1 MQNIKKLKIIIGLSY
16 LLLLSIFLYYFFSK
30 FSYSEISSYNFVQKN
45 REYLINFKEK
55 NFIFVTL
62 VFIVLTITWVCF
74 LGFGSPVCI
83 LGGFIFGKWLGF
95 IIVALGLSLG
105 AAILYI
111 ISKFFFLEFI
121 KEKFLQ
127 KYQNLGDKL
136 KKNELMFM
144 IIFRIVGL
152 MPFAMANVLPIL
164 FNVSL
169 INYFIGSFIGMLP
182 SIFIISSL
190 GSGIETIM
198 SQNEN
203 FPSIIQLIS
212 SSEIYIPIILF
223 FLLLLIVFFLKKV
236 FFKNN

>member
-105 AAILYI
+105 ATILYI

-127 KYQNLGDKL
+127 KYQNLGDKF
-136 KKNELMFM
+136 KKNEFTFM
-144 IIFRIVGL
+144 IIFRIVAAI
-152 MPFAMANVLPIL
+152 PFAIANVLPIL
-164 FNVSL
+164 FNVS
-169 INYFIGSFIGMLP
+169 
-182 SIFIISSL
+182 FIISSL

-236 FFKNN
+236 IFKNN

>member
-45 REYLINFKEK
+45 REFLINFKEK

-62 VFIVLTITWVCF
+62 FFIVLTITWVCF

-105 AAILYI
+105 ATILYI

-127 KYQNLGDKL
+127 KYQNLGDKF
-136 KKNELMFM
+136 KKNEFMFM
-144 IIFRIVGL
+144 IIFRIVGVI
-152 MPFAMANVLPIL
+152 PFAIANVLPIL

-169 INYFIGSFIGMLP
+169 INYFLGSFIGMLP

-190 GSGIETIM
+190 GSGIEIIM

-236 FFKNN
+236 IFKNN